1 MPVNAVSDELIAMT
15 GEMVVD
21 QPFVHAVVNYTRKT
35 GVRPVNF
42 TFDPPP
48 GVLRNS
54 GEAEPHVVR
63 IRNARQARGLA
74 LDVSGFEM
82 IRHRSSLAD
91 WSSFRD
97 ADRVRQIDYPE
108 VEAALKRH
116 TGADKVLIFDHT
128 LRDST
133 AEPGRTALREP
144 VRRVHDDQT
153 FDSAPRRVARHLPR
167 DEAEWRLKQRF
178 AIVNFWRPIADRV
191 RLAPLAVCDA
201 RTIDPADLI
210 VSDLVYPDWTG
221 ETYAVA
227 YNPQHVWFWYPYQEP
242 SEATLLK
249 IYDSATDGRARM
261 TAHTAFDDPMSDPG
275 APPRRSIEI
284 RAILFWNSPHGLS

>member
-1 MPVNAVSDELIAMT
+1 VNAVTDELIAVT
-15 GEMVVD
+15 DEVLVD
-21 QPFVHAVVNYTRKT
+21 QPYVHAVVNYTRKT
-35 GVRPVNF
+35 GVRPVNY
-42 TFDPPP
+42 TFDPPA

-54 GEAEPHVVR
+54 GQVEPHVVR
-63 IRNARQARGLA
+63 ILNARHSHGLA

-82 IRHRSSLAD
+82 IRHRTSLTE
-91 WSSFRD
+91 WNSFKD
-97 ADRVRQIDYPE
+97 TDRVKTIDYPE
-108 VEAALKRH
+108 VEKALKNH

-167 DEAEWRLKQRF
+167 DEAEWRLKRRF
-178 AIVNFWRPIADRV
+178 AIVNFWRPIGDCV

-201 RTIDPADLI
+201 RTIDAADLI
-210 VSDLVYPDWTG
+210 ASDLVYPDWTG

-227 YNPQHVWFWYPYQEP
+227 HNPRHIWFWYPHQMP

-249 IYDSATDGRARM
+249 IYDSATDGPARL
-261 TAHTAFDDPMSDPG
+261 TAHTAFDDPSSDPT
-275 APPRRSIEI
+275 APRRRSIEI
-284 RAILFWNSPHGLS
+284 RAIVLW